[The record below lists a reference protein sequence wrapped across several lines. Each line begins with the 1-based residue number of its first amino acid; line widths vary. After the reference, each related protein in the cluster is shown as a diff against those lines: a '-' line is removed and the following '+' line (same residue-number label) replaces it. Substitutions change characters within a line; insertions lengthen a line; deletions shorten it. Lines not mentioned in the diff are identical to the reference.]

1 MNINCQKEFNCQ
13 YIIKLKRQFF
23 FYHSIPFQDASPR
36 QQASQRRNT
45 WRGEHRRLPGH
56 VQGTVWSA
64 GAAAELLHDVR
75 GMKLFLK
82 IS

>member
-1 MNINCQKEFNCQ
+1 
-13 YIIKLKRQFF
+13 
-23 FYHSIPFQDASPR
+23 
-36 QQASQRRNT
+36 
-45 WRGEHRRLPGH
+45 LPGH